1 MDFALLN
8 AVSNLEKPDGVI
20 AIPGPDG
27 YVLAARLEHPQALFR
42 INRMTGRHE
51 GMLLLGRDVDAFLPY
66 IETIPLSGFELMKR
80 YWPGALILLLT
91 KKSALPEAVTPHT
104 QVKLMQ
110 PESPMLLDLLYLIG
124 GGILATGCASRDG
137 EPPNMTAEAVFD
149 TFGDDVD
156 YVLQDDE
163 LVQEGGAP
171 TVVSVDSEGS
181 IHLLR
186 SGRIVLD

>member
-27 YVLAARLEHPQALFR
+27 YVLASQLNHPQALYR
-42 INRMTGRHE
+42 INRMTGRQE

-66 IETIPLSGFELMKR
+66 VEAVPLEAFELMKR
-80 YWPGALILLLT
+80 YWPGNLILLLT
-91 KKSALPEAVTPHT
+91 KKSALPEAVTSYS

-110 PESPMLLDLLYLIG
+110 PVSIILLDLLSLIG
-124 GGILATGCASRDG
+124 GGILATSCASRNG
-137 EPPNMTAEAVFD
+137 EAPNLTADAVFD

-156 YVLQDDE
+156 YLLRDDE
-163 LVQEGGAP
+163 MVQEGGAP
-171 TVVSVDSEGS
+171 TVVSVDPSGA